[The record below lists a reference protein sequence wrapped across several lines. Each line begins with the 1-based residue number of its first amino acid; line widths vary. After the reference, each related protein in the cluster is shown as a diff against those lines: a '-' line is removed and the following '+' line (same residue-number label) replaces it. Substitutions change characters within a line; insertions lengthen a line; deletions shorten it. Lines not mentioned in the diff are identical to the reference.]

1 MIGRI
6 AQSKHKQSIC
16 YLYESA
22 SESLD
27 VKNVGKAK
35 SEKSD
40 KMQKKT
46 LFVGATTGLSKC
58 VKSGSAEAPS
68 TMANLVTVVRPLWSP
83 GRDAGNAQRSSAG
96 RGGGLK

>member
-68 TMANLVTVVRPLWSP
+68 TMANLATVALWSP